1 MLATAMET
9 PMRALINPLLLF
21 TIVLSWLLASHLAIA
36 EVSHKLGDT
45 ADARFDFQTAINHE
59 CPNFSIKHGSRP
71 FLSVDFNLD
80 GVPDPFVFYN
90 CVRRGEEL
98 IHPYYYVGP
107 DVNVLVMLSQPD
119 GTFINGN
126 RATFGKEQVTAGYF
140 GFVGF
145 ELRDHAYDLNGDGYK
160 DFVYHVW
167 RDGLWQADCYTRA
180 SEQDQARCNDEDPTL
195 SPQYRWTQRYNQ
207 DNRYEYTP
215 GGAFATRGIL
225 LSKGNGTY
233 EAQIIA
239 TGQDTEPGGGVSVVK
254 DTAGFWTLWITGPT
268 NGPGTY
274 RDQIEQDW
282 LPVTNHTLPLD
293 DGTVLPTPGPK
304 VYRFENGQMQDVTRD
319 YFLRSEKGTVTGG
332 YCEYEKALS
341 VRWADRIT
349 AAGYDTDDCRAWDDP
364 RFIRNLQDGIEYLP
378 LSDNPKVAVTWSQVT
393 NRSFLTRNCFDQQGQ
408 ICAAPEDLD
417 ASFGQRFDVP
427 ILRVWELEKDFGWVE
442 QWSATPENSMTV
454 IPTPNGIFWRIY
466 NQSQWGYSLMD
477 RPNGFLEKF
486 KLAPDSPYEYVVYT
500 CCRNATYLDPGVEPE
515 SLGALAMENWGQK
528 FLGQEA
534 WTPENCPSFL
544 WGVEPSHCTDPYG
557 WRHMTPTAVFK
568 GAPANLYGIWLEAEC
583 GGAEDESEAFEA
595 CLEDSAGGLLGYR
608 YDAVKAGFDHISFA
622 FDENGRIQRKGFDPV
637 AGLARNASNYQIE
650 IADINGDGLDD
661 FIAGTMP
668 WFNEWFSPEQ
678 RQDYNHP
685 RLTVGLNNGAFGF
698 EEATTYWPEL
708 IGMNAGQAGRASQ
721 EQLAQRLVAYY
732 FGNWYQDFNNDGV
745 ADLMLFDRAQDSLAL
760 GGLPE
765 VSISYAIVTPDLS
778 APAAPGIASTQFNDG
793 TLQVSLVGQ
802 ETPNGGSS
810 EGETTYVLV
819 CTDGVGRYQ
828 TTSPSGPLILSGL
841 DDEATFQ
848 CSVRAQNA
856 TGSFSQASFTTDAI
870 VSDTAGLQGG
880 LPIWLLY
887 EASRS
892 GESRKAAANQ

>member
-1 MLATAMET
+1 MK
-9 PMRALINPLLLF
+9 ALNYLLHAL
-21 TIVLSWLLASHLAIA
+21 TIALSWLLASHLAVA
-36 EVSHKLGDT
+36 EVSHKLGSI
-45 ADARFDFQTAINHE
+45 ADARFDFQTAISHE

-107 DVNVLVMLSQPD
+107 DVNVLVMLSQPN

-126 RATFGKEQVTAGYF
+126 MATFGQEQVTAGYL

-180 SEQDQARCNDEDPTL
+180 SEQDTERCNDENPDL
-195 SPQYRWTQRYNQ
+195 MPQARWTSLYNQ
-207 DNRYEYTP
+207 DGRYQYAP
-215 GGAFATRGIL
+215 GGGFATRGIL
-225 LSKGNGTY
+225 LSKGNGSY
-233 EAQIIA
+233 EAKIIA
-239 TGQDTEPGGGVSVVK
+239 TGQDTEPGGGVSVFK
-254 DTAGFWTLWITGPT
+254 DSEGYWTIWITGPYF
-268 NGPGTY
+268 GPGAY
-274 RDQIEQDW
+274 RDEVEQNW
-282 LPVTNHTLPLD
+282 LPATNSSEPLE
-293 DGTVLPTPGPK
+293 DGAVLPTPGPK
-304 VYRFENGQMQDVTRD
+304 VYRFEEGTMLDVTSE
-319 YFLRSEKGTVTGG
+319 YFLTSTKGIAGLG
-332 YCEYEKALS
+332 AYCEYEKAVAEKLA
-341 VRWADRIT
+341 RAIE
-349 AAGYDTDDCRAWDDP
+349 AAGFDNDDCRVWTDP
-364 RFIRNLQDGIEYLP
+364 RFGNNTQDGIEYLP
-378 LSDNPKVAVTWSQVT
+378 LTDNPSAVVTWSHIT

-408 ICAAPEDLD
+408 ICAAPDDLD

-427 ILRVWELEKDFGWVE
+427 ILRVWELEKGFGWVE

-454 IPTPNGIFWRIY
+454 IPTPHGIFWRIY

-500 CCRNATYLDPGVEPE
+500 CCRNATYLDPGIEPE

-528 FLGQEA
+528 FLGQET

-557 WRHMTPTAVFK
+557 WRHMTATDVYE
-568 GAPANLYGIWLEAEC
+568 GAPADLYGIWLKAEC
-583 GGAEDESEAFEA
+583 GGAEDGSEAFAA
-595 CLEDSAGGLLGYR
+595 CLENSSGGLLGYR

-650 IADINGDGLDD
+650 IADVNGDGLDD

-678 RQDYNHP
+678 RQGYNHP
-685 RLTVGLNNGAFGF
+685 RLTVGLNNGAFEF
-698 EEATTYWPEL
+698 EEATTHWPEL
-708 IGMNAGQAGRASQ
+708 IGMNADQASRAPQ
-721 EQLAQRLVAYY
+721 EQLAKRLVAYY
-732 FGNWYQDFNNDGV
+732 FGNWYRDFNNDGV

-778 APAAPGIASTQFNDG
+778 APAAPVIASTQFDDG
-793 TLQVSLVGQ
+793 TLRVSLAGQ
-802 ETPNGGSS
+802 ETLNGGSS

-819 CTDGVGRYQ
+819 CTDGASRYQ

-870 VSDTAGLQGG
+870 VSETAGLQGG
-880 LPIWLLY
+880 LPIRLLY

-892 GESRKAAANQ
+892 EESKKATTNQ